1 MSVYRDREQTQAK
14 HIILRKYLQTLAFK
28 LLHGGHRTLT
38 YVDGFSGPWESQTAD
53 YSDTSFMIAINVLK
67 DVQKQMLAQGKR
79 KVIRCFFVE
88 EKASSYSKLEEIV
101 MKHHDPANDFYV
113 HTFHGRFEDAV
124 DEIMKVV
131 GMSFA
136 LTFIDPTGWTG
147 YEFDKISRIM
157 KHRPGEVL
165 LNYMF
170 DFINRF
176 TAWDNPKIAASFDGI
191 LGKDWKARIEAS
203 PLARDEAVQAIFAE
217 EFKKAGNFTY
227 VLSTPIE
234 KLADRTHFC
243 IVYGSRNVKGLEA
256 YREVEYSA
264 MKEHGM
270 RRLEAKQALQE
281 EKSGQTSMF
290 AVSALHTVPPIDH
303 QVAEYREQAKVWLQ
317 DELKENARAF
327 PFSQVWPP
335 MLETF
340 MLRRTDARKVCAELG
355 KDGIIPETWK
365 AGGSKRKTPDET
377 DMIGLVETVIIP
389 QISSVAAQAADPET
403 LV

>member
-1 MSVYRDREQTQAK
+1 MNVYRDREQTQAK

-28 LLHGGHRTLT
+28 LLQGGHPTLT
-38 YVDGFSGPWESQTAD
+38 YVDGFSGPWESQTSD
-53 YSDTSFMIAINVLK
+53 YSDTSFMIAIGVLR
-67 DVQKQMLAQGKR
+67 DVQQQMRAQGKR
-79 KVIRCFFVE
+79 KRIRCFFVE
-88 EKASSYSKLEEIV
+88 EKASSYAKLEAAV
-101 MKHHDPANDFYV
+101 TKHHDPANEFYV
-113 HTFHGRFEDAV
+113 YTFHGRFEDAV

-131 GMSFA
+131 GSSFA

-147 YEFDKISRIM
+147 YEFEKISRIM
-157 KHRPGEVL
+157 KHTPGEVL

-170 DFINRF
+170 DFVNRF
-176 TAWDNPKIAASFDGI
+176 TAWDNPRIAATFDGI

-203 PLARDEAVQAIFAE
+203 SLPRDEAVQAIFAE
-217 EFKKAGNFTY
+217 EFKKAGDFRY

-243 IVYGSRNVKGLEA
+243 IVYGSRNVKGVEA

-270 RRLEAKQALQE
+270 RRLEAKQALLE
-281 EKSGQTSMF
+281 AKTGQGSIF
-290 AVSALHTVPPIDH
+290 SVADLHAVPPIDT
-303 QVAEYREQAKVWLQ
+303 QVAEYRKQAKVWLQ
-317 DELKENARAF
+317 DELKENGCAF

-355 KDGIIPETWK
+355 KDGIIAETWK
-365 AGGSKRKTPDET
+365 AGGSRRKTPDET
-377 DMIGLVETVIIP
+377 DMIGLVETAMTEHA
-389 QISSVAAQAADPET
+389 S
-403 LV
+403 